1 MNTNEQIMNTAL
13 LAGEIMVRSGA
24 EAYRVE
30 DTMLHILENSKAD
43 RKEAVVMMTGVVA
56 TISNEGEP
64 PMTMAR
70 RVSDCGVDLTKVVQ
84 VNDVSRKLSSGEMD
98 FDEGYRTLLEIQS
111 GNLREYKH
119 PIYYILVNIGAA
131 IGFTMMFG
139 GRTQEL
145 LAAALAGIGL
155 AAASHINGK
164 IGMNKFVAETFAAM
178 TTTVITILVK
188 AFIFKDMNVDVV
200 MVGPI
205 MPLVPGFA
213 FTNAVRDIF
222 QGNYLTGSSRIL
234 EAFIHA
240 GMIALGVGIGMA
252 MFGSKFLGRAI
263 L

>member
-13 LAGEIMVRSGA
+13 LAGEIMVKSGA

-30 DTMLHILENSKAD
+30 DTMNRILQNANAD
-43 RKEAVVMMTGVVA
+43 IKEVVVMMTGMVV
-56 TISNEGEP
+56 TIMNKGEQ

-70 RVSDCGVDLTKVVQ
+70 RVSNCGVDLTKVVQ
-84 VNDVSRKLSSGEMD
+84 VNDVSRKLSSGELG
-98 FDEGYRTLLEIQS
+98 FEEAYQILLKIQS
-111 GNLREYKH
+111 GELREYKH
-119 PIYYILVNIGAA
+119 PIYYILVNFGAA

-145 LAAALAGIGL
+145 LAAAISGIGL
-155 AAASHINGK
+155 AASSYISGK
-164 IGMNKFVAETFAAM
+164 LKMNKFFGETFAAM
-178 TTTVITILVK
+178 TTTVLAILSK
-188 AFIFKDMNVDVV
+188 AFLFVNMNVDVV
-200 MVGPI
+200 IVGPI

-222 QGNYLTGSSRIL
+222 QGNYLTGGSRMM

-240 GMIALGVGIGMA
+240 AMIALGVGIGMA
-252 MFGSKFLGRAI
+252 MFGAKFLGRTI